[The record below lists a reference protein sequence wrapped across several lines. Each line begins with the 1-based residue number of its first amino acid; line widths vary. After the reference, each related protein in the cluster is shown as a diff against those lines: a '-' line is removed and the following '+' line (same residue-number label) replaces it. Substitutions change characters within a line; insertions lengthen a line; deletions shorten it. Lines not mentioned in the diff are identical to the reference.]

1 MDTERLRWL
10 DHGKEAVVDVATLVL
25 SLSACRRVTGIEEK
39 PNIVKFI
46 LAGIYIMRP
55 EIFEMIPT
63 DTYFGMDLLIKAM
76 LKRGAPVV
84 KYNLEAYWLD
94 IGQITDFEKAQD
106 IYRQHF
112 KED

>member
-1 MDTERLRWL
+1 
-10 DHGKEAVVDVATLVL
+10 
-25 SLSACRRVTGIEEK
+25 
-39 PNIVKFI
+39 
-46 LAGIYIMRP
+46 
-55 EIFEMIPT
+55 MIPA

-76 LKRGAPVV
+76 LKRGSPVV